1 MAVEIERK
9 FLVRPGIWSP
19 RAAGDRIRQGYISSS
34 PDRTVRVRVRA
45 DRAYVT
51 IKGPTTGLSRL
62 EFEYEIP
69 VTDAHEMLDQLC
81 AAVVD
86 KHRHV
91 EQHGVHTWEIDVFH
105 GANDGLVV
113 AEVELK
119 SEQEAVELPAWVG
132 DEVSAD
138 YRYANSYLAKTP
150 YSTWA

>member
-9 FLVRPGIWSP
+9 FLVRPGLWTPLGS
-19 RAAGDRIRQGYISSS
+19 GDLIRQGYVSSS
-34 PDRTVRVRVRA
+34 PDRTVRIRVRA
-45 DRAYVT
+45 DRAYLT

-62 EFEYEIP
+62 EFEYDIP
-69 VTDAHEMLDQLC
+69 IADAHEMLNQLC

-91 EQHGVHTWEIDVFH
+91 EQHGGHTWEIDVFH

-113 AEVELK
+113 AEVELQ
-119 SEQEAVELPAWVG
+119 SEQEAVDLPAWVG

-138 YRYANSYLAKTP
+138 YRYANSYLAKNP
-150 YSTWA
+150 YSTWV